1 MDIKLKKEGL
11 AFRCEICHQSDLFDA
26 FNNFCQR
33 CTNLA
38 KQADELAK
46 TPKDLSLQYRC
57 QVVATI
63 VGISL
68 LTIGLILGAA
78 FGGFTG
84 KVLIGHAGVVLGL
97 FPGALLASFTMIQL
111 AKNFSQQRKI
121 KLVPFLAQQLEYLIK
136 PSNS

>member
-11 AFRCEICHQSDLFDA
+11 PSRCEVCHQTDLFDA

-33 CTNLA
+33 CTNLV
-38 KQADELAK
+38 KQSDEVLKSAE
-46 TPKDLSLQYRC
+46 DLNLQYRC
-57 QVVATI
+57 QVVAII
-63 VGISL
+63 VGIGL
-68 LTIGLILGAA
+68 LTIGLILGAV

-84 KVLIGHAGVVLGL
+84 KVLLGHAGGVLGL
-97 FPGALLASFTMIQL
+97 FPGALLASFTIIRL

-136 PSNS
+136 S

>member
-11 AFRCEICHQSDLFDA
+11 PSRCEVCHQTDLFDA
-26 FNNFCQR
+26 FSNSCQR
-33 CTNLA
+33 CSNLV
-38 KQADELAK
+38 KQADELLVK
-46 TPKDLSLQYRC
+46 TPKELSLQYRC

-63 VGISL
+63 VGIGL
-68 LTIGLILGAA
+68 LTVGLILGAV

-84 KVLIGHAGVVLGL
+84 KLLIGHAGVGL

-121 KLVPFLAQQLEYLIK
+121 KLVPFLAQQLEYLMKI
-136 PSNS
+136 

>member
-11 AFRCEICHQSDLFDA
+11 PSRCEVCHQTDLFDA
-26 FNNFCQR
+26 FSNSCQR
-33 CTNLA
+33 CSNLV
-38 KQADELAK
+38 KQADEILK

-63 VGISL
+63 VGIGL
-68 LTIGLILGAA
+68 LAVGLILGAV
-78 FGGFTG
+78 FGGLTG
-84 KVLIGHAGVVLGL
+84 KLLIGHAGGVLGL

-111 AKNFSQQRKI
+111 AKNFAGQRKI

-136 PSNS
+136 S

>member
-1 MDIKLKKEGL
+1 M
-11 AFRCEICHQSDLFDA
+11 
-26 FNNFCQR
+26 
-33 CTNLA
+33 
-38 KQADELAK
+38 
-46 TPKDLSLQYRC
+46 QYRC

-121 KLVPFLAQQLEYLIK
+121 KLVPFFSTAIRIFNK
-136 PSNS
+136 T